1 MPGAPVGGRPGGAA
15 RVLLFMHLGI
25 RAGASARATSP
36 TTPRATEL
44 RATRAPEVALRQEW
58 NGRQGR
64 KAKPEGVIRV

>member
-44 RATRAPEVALRQEW
+44 RATRAPEVASR
-58 NGRQGR
+58 
-64 KAKPEGVIRV
+64 GVHEVSAREASLTVTVTR